1 MPELVHFQASD
12 PLPDLLEGLEEAGVV
27 VVENLL
33 DADAL
38 TRLGRELAPYL
49 EAADPAMEH
58 AHPMATAFYGD
69 KTRHVAALAS
79 KSKSFAS
86 DVLCHPLLLGICDAI
101 LLPSCGDYLL
111 NLGHLMDRGP
121 GAEAQVIH
129 RDELV
134 WSRFVPQPAPTLQV
148 ATMIALDP
156 FTRSNGA
163 TEIVPGSHRWEVD
176 REPDEGEVATAVMPP
191 GAAVVYLGSTLH
203 RGGTNSTADARRR
216 GLHVSYVVGWL
227 RTEENN
233 VLATRPEIAR
243 TLPAKA
249 QELLG
254 YGLHDGY
261 AGMVEMTNPMELLN
275 DGRL

>member
-1 MPELVHFQASD
+1 
-12 PLPDLLEGLEEAGVV
+12 
-27 VVENLL
+27 
-33 DADAL
+33 
-38 TRLGRELAPYL
+38 
-49 EAADPAMEH
+49 
-58 AHPMATAFYGD
+58 MATAFYGD

-203 RGGTNSTADARRR
+203 RGGTNSTVDARRR